1 MAFDF
6 AKAIMQARQAVHT
19 ALSLPAYYLAP
30 SAVEPVALRARW
42 WQTKVVR
49 NGDLVTGG
57 WAEELV
63 AVNQIVF
70 NQPNLDEMG
79 VSLERGGRVSICYPN
94 GENVDLI
101 LDSMDPN
108 SGPIERVWSVV
119 QA

>member
-6 AKAIMQARQAVHT
+6 SRAITQARQAVHT
-19 ALSLPAYYLAP
+19 ALSLPATYLAP
-30 SAVEPVALRARW
+30 DAVSPKQVRVRW

-79 VSLERGGRVSICYPN
+79 VFLQRGGRVMISYPN

-101 LDSMDPN
+101 LDTMDPN